1 MPRVPYLRP
10 EDVGPEESDL
20 VVSSLQD
27 GKPINIYGALGN
39 NPAVLR
45 GLRSH
50 LGTVWSETGLSD
62 RERELVIL
70 SVGHELESPYEWH
83 QHVNIATDV
92 GLTPAEIAAV
102 AADDPDPFSAE
113 ELAMM
118 EYARA
123 VARGEVPDDVHA
135 AVADRFDDATVVG
148 LTVLAATYLLVER
161 VIDALE
167 VDIEA
172 GEAFVGWDLE

>member
-1 MPRVPYLRP
+1 MARVPYLRP
-10 EDVGPEESDL
+10 EDVESGDEDL
-20 VVSSLQD
+20 VVSKLQH

-45 GLRSH
+45 GLREH
-50 LGTVWSETGLSD
+50 FGTVWSETGLSD

-83 QHVNIATDV
+83 QHVNIASDV
-92 GLTPAEIAAV
+92 GLTPAEMTAV
-102 AADDPDPFSAE
+102 AADDPDPFTAE

-118 EYARA
+118 EYGRA
-123 VARGEVPDDVHA
+123 VARGTVPDDVHA

-148 LTVLAATYLLVER
+148 LTVLAATYLLVAR

-172 GEAFVGWDLE
+172 GEEFVGWEVE